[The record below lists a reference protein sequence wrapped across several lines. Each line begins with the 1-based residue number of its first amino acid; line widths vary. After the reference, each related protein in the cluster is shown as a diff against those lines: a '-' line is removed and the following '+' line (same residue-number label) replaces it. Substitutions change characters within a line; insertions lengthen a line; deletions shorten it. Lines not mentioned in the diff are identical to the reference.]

1 MSLTKYMCTIE
12 TKNYPVSTITPVI
25 QRYTSVKK
33 KFSAT
38 EIANCLSC
46 YAVVTLHKQNGANVK
61 LTSTNFKDVLVS
73 YNNEIAAQ
81 ELRSGMKKEKENN
94 AKAFEEMK
102 KEKVEEK
109 KVETIEEEPAVE
121 EEVEQLQADPEDP
134 EIEDFSYIDSEE

>member
-1 MSLTKYMCTIE
+1 MSLTKYMCTVE

-61 LTSTNFKDVLVS
+61 LTSTNFKDVLVA

-81 ELRSGMKKEKENN
+81 ELRNGMKKEKENN
-94 AKAFEEMK
+94 TKAFEEMK

-109 KVETIEEEPAVE
+109 KIETVEEPAV

-134 EIEDFSYIDSEE
+134 DIEDFSYIDSEE